1 MSTVALSSLCRS
13 IPSGDLAPA
22 VSRPER
28 AQLTE
33 ELLAR
38 TARASP
44 EERQRLLDEVVVLN
58 IGVAN
63 AVASRYRSRGIP
75 SDDLQQVAYVAL
87 VKAAQGFDP
96 SAGHHFLAYCVP
108 TIRGE
113 IKRYFR
119 DHGWA
124 VRPPRRI
131 QELQSRISTAQVELS
146 YTLGRSPRAS
156 EVAEHLDESFE
167 DVSEALASDGCF
179 TPLSLDR
186 PAGRESATS
195 VGDLLGEEDSG
206 RAAAEARIVLAPVL
220 RRLAERDR
228 RILLLRFVQG
238 WTQQEIAQDI
248 GVTQMQVSRLLSRIL
263 SDLRA
268 GLSEGASGRG
278 PAAEPSG
285 QEGAQARPVRAS
297 AATRRSRT
305 SNR

>member
-1 MSTVALSSLCRS
+1 MSTVALSALSRS
-13 IPSGDLAPA
+13 IPTGDLAPA

-38 TARASP
+38 TAGASP

-63 AVASRYRSRGIP
+63 AVASRYRSRGIS

-87 VKAAQGFDP
+87 VKAAHGFDP

-131 QELQSRISTAQVELS
+131 QELQARISTAQGELS

-228 RILLLRFVQG
+228 RILLLRFFRG

-268 GLSEGASGRG
+268 GLSEKDERPR
-278 PAAEPSG
+278 PAG
-285 QEGAQARPVRAS
+285 
-297 AATRRSRT
+297 
-305 SNR
+305 

>member
-1 MSTVALSSLCRS
+1 MSSVALSSPSPLSALSRS
-13 IPSGDLAPA
+13 IPAGDLAPA

-28 AQLTE
+28 AELTE
-33 ELLAR
+33 ELLAA
-38 TARASP
+38 TVGASAV
-44 EERQRLLDEVVVLN
+44 ERQRLLEEVVVLN

-75 SDDLQQVAYVAL
+75 GDDLQQVAYVAL
-87 VKAAQGFDP
+87 IKAAQGFDP

-119 DHGWA
+119 DHGWT

-131 QELQSRISTAQVELS
+131 QELQSRISAAQGELS
-146 YTLGRSPRAS
+146 SSLGRSPRAS

-167 DVSEALASDGCF
+167 DVTEALASDGCF

-206 RAAAEARIVLAPVL
+206 RAAAEARVMLAPVL

-228 RILLLRFVQG
+228 RIVLLRFFHG

-263 SDLRA
+263 ADLRA
-268 GLSEGASGRG
+268 GLSDGAS
-278 PAAEPSG
+278 
-285 QEGAQARPVRAS
+285 
-297 AATRRSRT
+297 RRVAGG
-305 SNR
+305 